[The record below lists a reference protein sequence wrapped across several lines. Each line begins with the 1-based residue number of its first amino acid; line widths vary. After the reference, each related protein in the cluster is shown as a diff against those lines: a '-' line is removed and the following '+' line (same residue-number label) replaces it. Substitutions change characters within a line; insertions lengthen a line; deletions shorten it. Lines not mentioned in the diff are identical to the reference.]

1 MAANGIDTSAL
12 EAAVEQLRQSLNDGR
27 PSVPQGGHAE
37 PLTFSSADFDEGDAG
52 SGNFSS
58 VQPSISNALQFHMN
72 VGATI
77 VPDERD
83 YLRPW
88 RKRLRDML
96 ANESEL
102 MTMFLEKPLEDAS
115 VVQRHSAFIQA
126 LGVPTFNSNSNW
138 LKERVEPQFSPEKI
152 LADLGSEL
160 GVPIADIR
168 AHLHKV
174 MDQYLI
180 TLEEMFRSVKCL
192 SLKMDKVDILKKKL
206 LDLSLDDTEH
216 EDVLGLKQA
225 IMTHVRAEYD
235 RNKIQEDYTAFCT
248 QYARFQAL
256 RSILMCLSVSTQTAD
271 GPLCSICTTERVC
284 FALVPCGHTFCNGCS
299 QKQRHQCFVC
309 RTTLRDRQ
317 RLYFI

>member
-1 MAANGIDTSAL
+1 MNTNLPDTSAL
-12 EAAVEQLRQSLNDGR
+12 EAAVEQLRQSLNDG
-27 PSVPQGGHAE
+27 HAA
-37 PLTFSSADFDEGDAG
+37 PLAFSSADFDDADAG
-52 SGNFSS
+52 SGNFNN
-58 VQPSISNALQFHMN
+58 VQPSITNALQFHMN

-102 MTMFLEKPLEDAS
+102 MTMFLEKPLEDTS

-138 LKERVEPQFSPEKI
+138 LKERVEPQFSPDEV
-152 LADLGSEL
+152 LAELGTDLGVS
-160 GVPIADIR
+160 IADIR
-168 AHLHKV
+168 THLHKV
-174 MDQYLI
+174 MDKYLAN
-180 TLEEMFRSVKCL
+180 LEEMFRSVKCL
-192 SLKMDKVDILKKKL
+192 SLKIDKVDTLKKKL
-206 LDLSLDDTEH
+206 LELSLEDSEHDD
-216 EDVLGLKQA
+216 VVALKQA
-225 IMTHVRAEYD
+225 VLAHVRAEYD
-235 RNKIQEDYTAFCT
+235 RNKIQEDYSAFCV

-256 RSILMCLSVSTQTAD
+256 LSVLMALSVSTQSAD

-284 FALVPCGHTFCNGCS
+284 FALVPCGHTFCAGCS

>member
-1 MAANGIDTSAL
+1 MGTNGIDTSAL
-12 EAAVEQLRQSLNDGR
+12 EAAVEQLRQTLNDG
-27 PSVPQGGHAE
+27 HAA
-37 PLTFSSADFDEGDAG
+37 PLAFSSADFDEGDAG
-52 SGNFSS
+52 SGNFNS

-96 ANESEL
+96 TNETEL
-102 MTMFLEKPLEDAS
+102 MTMFLEKPLEDTS

-138 LKERVEPQFSPEKI
+138 LKERVEPQFSPDDV
-152 LADLGSEL
+152 LTEL
-160 GVPIADIR
+160 GTELGIPLADIR

-174 MDQYLI
+174 MDQYLA

-192 SLKMDKVDILKKKL
+192 SLKMDKVDTLKKKL
-206 LDLSLDDTEH
+206 LELSLDDSTH
-216 EDVLGLKQA
+216 EDVIALKQA
-225 IMTHVRAEYD
+225 VLAHVRAEYD
-235 RNKIQEDYTAFCT
+235 RNKIQDDYTTFCR
-248 QYARFQAL
+248 QYARFSAL
-256 RSILMCLSVSTQTAD
+256 RSVLMCVSVSTQTAD
-271 GPLCSICTTERVC
+271 GPLCSICTTERVGY
-284 FALVPCGHTFCNGCS
+284 ALIPCGHTFCNSCS